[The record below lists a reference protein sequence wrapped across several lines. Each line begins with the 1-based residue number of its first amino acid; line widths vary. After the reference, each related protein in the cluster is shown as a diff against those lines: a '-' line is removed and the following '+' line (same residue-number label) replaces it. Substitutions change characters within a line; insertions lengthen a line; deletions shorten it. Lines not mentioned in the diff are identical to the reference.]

1 MDRALRSGIDARS
14 RWSASMRRLVLALA
28 AFSTAAMGQ
37 PPSATG
43 SGEIIVE
50 GRPLSRSD
58 IAKVVHSISHP
69 EPTGGFESQYPRWA
83 DRICVLVGGFPRDGA
98 QFIADR
104 IGEVARSL
112 KLDAGPPG
120 CSPNIFILATD
131 NPAKLI
137 AGLRLKRQGMVSGQ
151 DSAVIARIQQGHDAV
166 RWLGSTTISGAF
178 GAPMQDS
185 AFNSNGHAAPQ
196 TSSYD
201 GGSRLTAR
209 TQTFL
214 TRETIVV
221 DGNQIDGVSFGQLAD
236 YLAFVALA
244 QLNPHAA
251 TPGVD
256 SILSLFPRGNQ
267 APAGLTA
274 FDKAYLTA
282 LYRSDPNLVGTLQKD
297 QIETSINGTLRPK
310 NQPAAAA
317 SSVQPGH

>member
-1 MDRALRSGIDARS
+1 
-14 RWSASMRRLVLALA
+14 MRRLFLALIA
-28 AFSTAAMGQ
+28 LSTAAVGQ
-37 PPSATG
+37 PPQTSSTG
-43 SGEIIVE
+43 GDKEIIVE

-58 IAKVVHSISHP
+58 ISKVVSSISHP
-69 EPTGGFESQYPRWA
+69 EPTGAFESQYPRWV

-120 CSPNIFILATD
+120 CSPNVFILATD
-131 NPAKLI
+131 DPAKLI
-137 AGLRLKRQGMVSGQ
+137 AGLRLKRQGLVNGR
-151 DSAVIARIQQGHDAV
+151 DSAVISRIERSHDAV
-166 RWLGSTTISGAF
+166 RWIGATTISGAF
-178 GAPMQDS
+178 GAPMLDS
-185 AFNSNGHAAPQ
+185 AFSTGSHIVQ
-196 TSSYD
+196 QVKSYG
-201 GGSRLTAR
+201 GGSRLEAS

-214 TRETIVV
+214 TRETIIV
-221 DGNQIDGVSFGQLAD
+221 DSTQIDGPSYGQLAD

-256 SILSLFPRGNQ
+256 SILSLFPRGGQ

-282 LYRSDPNLVGTLQKD
+282 LYRIDTNSVGILQKD
-297 QIETSINGTLRPK
+297 QIEASINGTLRPK